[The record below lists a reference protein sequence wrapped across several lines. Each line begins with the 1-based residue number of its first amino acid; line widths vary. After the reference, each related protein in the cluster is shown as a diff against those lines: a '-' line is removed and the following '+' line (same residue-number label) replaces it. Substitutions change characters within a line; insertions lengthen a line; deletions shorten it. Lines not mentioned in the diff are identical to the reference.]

1 MHVSDY
7 TAAHHL
13 CNLVR
18 RFDLSESTEMGFGP
32 LLNHALDLVAAYP
45 DHEALWLYLR
55 LVMRSLDPEERTR
68 AAKLLDSLPET
79 DSHHAVQC
87 KRVFCTIPDT

>member
-18 RFDLSESTEMGFGP
+18 RFSLSDSTEMGFGP

-55 LVMRSLDPEERTR
+55 LVMRSLDLEERTG
-68 AAKLLDSLPET
+68 AAKLLDSLSET
-79 DSHHAVQC
+79 DGQYAVQC
-87 KRVFCTIPDT
+87 RKWLNR